1 MKLDRSIYPY
11 HQVLELLEMQEDDIM
26 GEYDQQELEDILDR
40 RSDDAS
46 WRRGLE
52 SSEMLFGIELEL
64 EAKGYSSPHHIVEAF
79 PDAQEGDPPIPFFE
93 QDASL
98 DNGVEV
104 IFPPVSPAMIKN
116 VDSYFQ
122 RAVSAVK
129 EAGITIEDSTAGM
142 HINVNRGALTDKSAA
157 LIGAVVMSMPYKL
170 LTAVGGRELNQ
181 YCAQD
186 TPEGYT
192 VVWEM
197 LEYDGHD
204 WAVEYKD
211 TRIELRYPV
220 GTVDYDT
227 INRNITFAE
236 LMIQW
241 ACTPKARRIEKAI
254 NAWPKFYEWLQ
265 LQETEDAR
273 SISAFLAD
281 KA

>member
-1 MKLDRSIYPY
+1 MKLDRSIYHY
-11 HQVLELLEMQEDDIM
+11 HQVLELLEMQEDDVLD
-26 GEYDQQELEDILDR
+26 EYDQQELEDILDS

-46 WRRGLE
+46 WRRGLK

-64 EAKGYSSPHHIVEAF
+64 ESRYNSTSYGIVEAF

-93 QDASL
+93 QDATL

-104 IFPPVSPAMIKN
+104 IFPPVSPAMLKN
-116 VDSYFQ
+116 AGSYFQ
-122 RAVSAVK
+122 RAVSAVR
-129 EAGITIEDSTAGM
+129 EAEVTIECDNAGM
-142 HINVNRGALTDKSAA
+142 HININRGALTDKSAA

-170 LTAVGGRELNQ
+170 LTAVGGRELNC

-186 TPEGYT
+186 TPEDT
-192 VVWEM
+192 TDVWEM
-197 LEYDGHD
+197 LDYDGHD

-220 GTVDYDT
+220 GTVNYDT
-227 INRNITFAE
+227 INRNITFVE

-241 ACTPKARRIEKAI
+241 ACTPKARRIEKAL

-273 SISAFLAD
+273 SIAAFLAA